1 MMIASVLHLGRADC
15 KALNITDTYSI
26 HRVVYDLFDDIR
38 AESEKQQNVSSG
50 ILYVDKGGDIRG
62 RKILMLSN
70 RQPNVPS
77 HGQLS
82 ELRRIPDTF
91 LDYPRYRFEVV
102 INPTKR
108 TSGGGRL
115 IAIRKTKDPLLQNE
129 ESTRQ
134 KIAKWFI
141 EKAPQWGFEVKP
153 EHLAVGNVSV
163 KRFEKDGQTITQAQA
178 QVLGQLTVINK
189 EKFIQSFQ
197 QGIGRGRSFGCGLL
211 QIVPI

>member
-1 MMIASVLHLGRADC
+1 MMIASVLHLGRTDV

-26 HRVVYDLFDDIR
+26 HRVVYDLFDDTR
-38 AESEKQQNVSSG
+38 SESEKQQSISSG
-50 ILYVDKGGDIRG
+50 ILYVDKGGDSRS

-70 RQPNVPS
+70 RQPNAPI
-77 HGQLS
+77 HGELS
-82 ELRRIPDTF
+82 MRKISNDF
-91 LDYPRYRFEVV
+91 LDYPHYRFEVV

-108 TSGGGRL
+108 ESGGGKL
-115 IAIRKTKDPLLQNE
+115 IPLR
-129 ESTRQ
+129 TREN
-134 KIAKWFI
+134 IAKWFF

-163 KRFEKDGQTITQAQA
+163 KQFQKEKEGREITQAQA
-178 QVLGQLTVINK
+178 QILGRLTVTDK
-189 EKFIQSFQ
+189 TKFVQSFQ

>member
-15 KALNITDTYSI
+15 KALNIKDAYSI
-26 HRVVYDLFDDIR
+26 HRVVYDLFDDTR
-38 AESEKQQNVSSG
+38 TESEKQQSVSSG

-62 RKILMLSN
+62 RKILMLSK
-70 RQPNVPS
+70 RQPNAPI
-77 HGQLS
+77 HGELS
-82 ELRRIPDTF
+82 IRKITDSF

-108 TSGGGRL
+108 QTGGGKLVPLRTREN
-115 IAIRKTKDPLLQNE
+115 IAH
-129 ESTRQ
+129 
-134 KIAKWFI
+134 WFV
-141 EKAPQWGFEVKP
+141 EKSPQWGFEVKP

-163 KRFEKDGQTITQAQA
+163 KRFEKDGRTITQAQA
-178 QVLGQLTVINK
+178 QVLGQLTVIDK
-189 EKFIQSFQ
+189 EKFVQSFQ

>member
-1 MMIASVLHLGRADC
+1 MMIASVLHLGRTDV

-26 HRVVYDLFDDIR
+26 HRVVYDLFDDTR
-38 AESEKQQNVSSG
+38 SESEKQQSISSG
-50 ILYVDKGGDIRG
+50 ILYVDKGGDSRS

-70 RQPNVPS
+70 RQPNAPI
-77 HGQLS
+77 HGELS
-82 ELRRIPDTF
+82 MRKISNDF
-91 LDYPRYRFEVV
+91 LDYPHYRFEVV

-108 TSGGGRL
+108 ESGGGKL
-115 IAIRKTKDPLLQNE
+115 IPLR
-129 ESTRQ
+129 TREN
-134 KIAKWFI
+134 IAKWFF

-163 KRFEKDGQTITQAQA
+163 KQFQKEKEGREITQAQA
-178 QVLGQLTVINK
+178 QILGRLTVTDK
-189 EKFIQSFQ
+189 AKFVQSFQ